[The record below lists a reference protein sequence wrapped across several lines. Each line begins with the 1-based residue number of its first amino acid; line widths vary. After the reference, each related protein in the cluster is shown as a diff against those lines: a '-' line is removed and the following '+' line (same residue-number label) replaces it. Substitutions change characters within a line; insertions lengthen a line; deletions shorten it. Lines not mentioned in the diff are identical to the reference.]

1 MKKFLSVLLTGVM
14 VFSLAACGSNAGTSQ
29 NETQNREPEVSQ
41 EESSAT
47 VTEETENE
55 ETENEETESEDMEME
70 NAKRVASDGAQMQTD
85 DPSMPTRVL
94 EDGTRINM
102 HFGDTVIP
110 GILNDS
116 TTAQAFI
123 EMLPLTVHE
132 SRYSHDFC
140 GSMEDFLPFDE
151 EDERYGWLN
160 GDIAIGT
167 NVPWFTILFD
177 DEDIS
182 EQYGNLVNIGVIDC
196 ELSAISELEGSYD
209 VLIELAE

>member
-1 MKKFLSVLLTGVM
+1 MKKFLSMLLVCAM
-14 VFSLAACGSNAGTSQ
+14 ALSLAACGTS
-29 NETQNREPEVSQ
+29 TPG
-41 EESSAT
+41 
-47 VTEETENE
+47 TEETENE
-55 ETENEETESEDMEME
+55 ESEDTEMKE
-70 NAKRVASDGAQMQTD
+70 IKRVASDGAQMQTD
-85 DPSMPTRVL
+85 DQFMPTRVL
-94 EDGTRINM
+94 EEGTRINM

-116 TTAQAFI
+116 TTAKAFI

-140 GSMEDFLPFDE
+140 GSMGENLPFDE

-167 NVPWFTILFD
+167 DVPWFTILFD
-177 DEDIS
+177 DEEIS
-182 EQYGNLVNIGVIDC
+182 EQ
-196 ELSAISELEGSYD
+196 YD

>member
-1 MKKFLSVLLTGVM
+1 MKKFLSMLLVCIM
-14 VFSLAACGSNAGTSQ
+14 VVSLTACGNNTT
-29 NETQNREPEVSQ
+29 NETTNST
-41 EESSAT
+41 S
-47 VTEETENE
+47 ETNE
-55 ETENEETESEDMEME
+55 TANKESEDTNMNEV
-70 NAKRVASDGAQMQTD
+70 KRVASDGAQMQTD

-94 EDGTRINM
+94 KEGTRINM

-116 TTAQAFI
+116 TTAQEFI
-123 EMLPLTVHE
+123 KKLPMTVHE
-132 SRYSHDFC
+132 SKYSHDFC
-140 GSMEDFLPFDE
+140 GSMGENLPFDE

-177 DEDIS
+177 DEEIS

-196 ELSAISELEGSYD
+196 ELSQISNLNGSYD

>member
-1 MKKFLSVLLTGVM
+1 MKKYLSMFLACAM
-14 VFSLAACGSNAGTSQ
+14 VFSLAACGNSAGTSQ
-29 NETQNREPEVSQ
+29 NETAGNNSETVQ
-41 EESSAT
+41 EEGNTQAA
-47 VTEETENE
+47 EES
-55 ETENEETESEDMEME
+55 ENEETESGETEME
-70 NAKRVASDGAQMQTD
+70 ETKRVASDGAQMQTD

-94 EDGTRINM
+94 EEGTRINM

-123 EMLPLTVHE
+123 KMLPLTVQE

-140 GSMEDFLPFDE
+140 GSMGEELPFDE

-167 NVPWFTILFD
+167 DVPWFTILFA
-177 DEDIS
+177 DEEIS
-182 EQYGNLVNIGVIDC
+182 EQFGNLVNIGVIDC
-196 ELSAISELEGSYD
+196 ELSAISDLNGSYD

>member
-1 MKKFLSVLLTGVM
+1 MKKILSMLMVCVM
-14 VFSLAACGSNAGTSQ
+14 VLSLAACGNSAETAQ
-29 NETQNREPEVSQ
+29 NETEGSSPEATQ
-41 EESSAT
+41 EESSTPGA
-47 VTEETENE
+47 EETETEGNEESE
-55 ETENEETESEDMEME
+55 ETEMEET
-70 NAKRVASDGAQMQTD
+70 KRVASDGAQMQTD

-94 EDGTRINM
+94 EEGTRINM

-140 GSMEDFLPFDE
+140 GSMGESLPFDE

-167 NVPWFTILFD
+167 DVPWFTILFD

-196 ELSAISELEGSYD
+196 ELSRISDLDGSYD

>member
-1 MKKFLSVLLTGVM
+1 MKKLLSLLLVCAM
-14 VFSLAACGSNAGTSQ
+14 AASLAACGNSNNASQ
-29 NETQNREPEVSQ
+29 NDTQGSSSEVQQETSDTQ
-41 EESSAT
+41 
-47 VTEETENE
+47 ETENL
-55 ETENEETESEDMEME
+55 ESEDEEME
-70 NAKRVASDGAQMQTD
+70 ETKRVASDGAQMQTD
-85 DPSMPTRVL
+85 DPSKPTRVL
-94 EDGTRINM
+94 EEGTRINM

-123 EMLPLTVHE
+123 EMLPMTVHE

-140 GSMEDFLPFDE
+140 GSMDDFLPFDE

-196 ELSAISELEGSYD
+196 DLSAISDLNGSYD

>member
-1 MKKFLSVLLTGVM
+1 MKKILSMLVVCVM
-14 VFSLAACGSNAGTSQ
+14 VLSLAACGNSAETAQ
-29 NETQNREPEVSQ
+29 NETEGSSPKATQ
-41 EESSAT
+41 EESSTPGA
-47 VTEETENE
+47 EETETEGNEESE
-55 ETENEETESEDMEME
+55 ETEMEET
-70 NAKRVASDGAQMQTD
+70 KRVASDGAQMQTD

-94 EDGTRINM
+94 EEGTRINM

-140 GSMEDFLPFDE
+140 GSMGKSLPFDE

-167 NVPWFTILFD
+167 DVPWFTILFA
-177 DEDIS
+177 DEEIS

-196 ELSAISELEGSYD
+196 ELSRISDLDGSYD

>member
-1 MKKFLSVLLTGVM
+1 MKRLLSLLLIYAIAA
-14 VFSLAACGSNAGTSQ
+14 SLAVCGNSTDASQ
-29 NETQNREPEVSQ
+29 SESQADGSEVQ
-41 EESSAT
+41 LEESGAT
-47 VTEETENE
+47 VTEG
-55 ETENEETESEDMEME
+55 TESEDTQMEE
-70 NAKRVASDGAQMQTD
+70 TKSVASDGAQMQTD

-94 EDGTRINM
+94 EEGTRINM
-102 HFGDTVIP
+102 YFGDTVIP

-116 TTAQAFI
+116 TTTQAFI
-123 EMLPLTVHE
+123 EMLPLTVHV

-140 GSMEDFLPFDE
+140 GSMDDFLPFDE

-160 GDIAIGT
+160 GDIAVGT
-167 NVPWFTILFD
+167 DVPWFTILFA

-196 ELSAISELEGSYD
+196 ELSVISELSGSYD

>member
-1 MKKFLSVLLTGVM
+1 MRKIFSILMTCMMLTSFLVYESKSETIETITE
-14 VFSLAACGSNAGTSQ
+14 NNNQ
-29 NETQNREPEVSQ
+29 KDNETEP
-41 EESSAT
+41 
-47 VTEETENE
+47 
-55 ETENEETESEDMEME
+55 MKRI
-70 NAKRVASDGAQMQTD
+70 KRVASDGAQIQTR
-85 DPSMPTRVL
+85 DPSMPTRIL
-94 EDGTRINM
+94 KEGTRINM

-116 TTAQAFI
+116 TTAKAFM
-123 EMLPLTVHE
+123 EMLPLTVRE

-140 GSMEDFLPFDE
+140 GAMEKQLPFDE

-167 NVPWFTILFD
+167 DVPWFTILFD
-177 DEDIS
+177 DEKIS

-196 ELSAISELEGSYD
+196 KLSEISSLRGSYN

>member
-1 MKKFLSVLLTGVM
+1 MKKITAMLLVSAMM
-14 VFSLAACGSNAGTSQ
+14 VSLAACGNSANTSQ
-29 NETQNREPEVSQ
+29 NDTQSNNSEVQQ
-41 EESSAT
+41 EESSVPENTGAET
-47 VTEETENE
+47 EESSELENAGVETEET
-55 ETENEETESEDMEME
+55 
-70 NAKRVASDGAQMQTD
+70 KRVASDGAQMQTD

-94 EDGTRINM
+94 EEGTRINM

-123 EMLPLTVHE
+123 EMLPMTVHE

-140 GSMEDFLPFDE
+140 GSMDDFLPFDE

-177 DEDIS
+177 DEEIS

>member
-1 MKKFLSVLLTGVM
+1 MKKILLVLLTGVM

-29 NETQNREPEVSQ
+29 NETQNSEPEVSQ
-41 EESSAT
+41 EESSTT

-55 ETENEETESEDMEME
+55 EVESEDTEME
-70 NAKRVASDGAQMQTD
+70 DAKRVASDGAQMQTD

-94 EDGTRINM
+94 EEGTRINM

-140 GSMEDFLPFDE
+140 GSMDDFLPFDE

-177 DEDIS
+177 DEDVS

-196 ELSAISELEGSYD
+196 ELSAISDLSGSYD

>member
-1 MKKFLSVLLTGVM
+1 MKKLLSLLLVCAM
-14 VFSLAACGSNAGTSQ
+14 AASFAACGNSNNAPQSEAQGSSSEVQ
-29 NETQNREPEVSQ
+29 QESNSVPEGSN
-41 EESSAT
+41 T
-47 VTEETENE
+47 NE
-55 ETENEETESEDMEME
+55 EDT
-70 NAKRVASDGAQMQTD
+70 KRVASDGAQMQTD
-85 DPSMPTRVL
+85 DPSKPTRVL
-94 EDGTRINM
+94 EEGTRINM

-116 TTAQAFI
+116 TTAKAFI
-123 EMLPLTVHE
+123 EMLPMTVHE

-140 GSMEDFLPFDE
+140 GSMDDFLPFDE

-177 DEDIS
+177 DEGIS

-196 ELSAISELEGSYD
+196 DLSAISELDGSYD

>member
-1 MKKFLSVLLTGVM
+1 MKKLLSMLMVFTI
-14 VFSLAACGSNAGTSQ
+14 VFSLAACGSRPNTTEANSTSSNSGTQQ
-29 NETQNREPEVSQ
+29 NESSTHETAEAEI
-41 EESSAT
+41 EESEN
-47 VTEETENE
+47 VNIEET
-55 ETENEETESEDMEME
+55 
-70 NAKRVASDGAQMQTD
+70 KRVASDGAQMQTD
-85 DPSMPTRVL
+85 DPSLPTRVL
-94 EDGTRINM
+94 EEGTRINM

-123 EMLPLTVHE
+123 EMLPMTVRE

-140 GSMEDFLPFDE
+140 GSMDDFLPFDE

-196 ELSAISELEGSYD
+196 ELSAISELEGSYE

>member
-1 MKKFLSVLLTGVM
+1 MKKIISILMIFPIIL
-14 VFSLAACGSNAGTSQ
+14 SLAACQSSSKTEEAESPNGSSEAQQG
-29 NETQNREPEVSQ
+29 
-41 EESSAT
+41 ESSSQGIDGT
-47 VTEETENE
+47 KSV
-55 ETENEETESEDMEME
+55 
-70 NAKRVASDGAQMQTD
+70 VSDGAQMQTND
-85 DPSMPTRVL
+85 LSKPTRVL
-94 EDGTRINM
+94 EKGTRINM

-116 TTAQAFI
+116 TTAKAFI
-123 EMLPLTVHE
+123 EMLPMTVHE

-140 GSMEDFLPFDE
+140 GSIDDFIPFDE

-167 NVPWFTILFD
+167 NVPWFTILFA
-177 DEDIS
+177 DEEIS
-182 EQYGNLVNIGVIDC
+182 ERYGNLVDIGVIDC

>member
-1 MKKFLSVLLTGVM
+1 MKKIISILMIFSMIL
-14 VFSLAACGSNAGTSQ
+14 SLAACGNSSKTEESESQ
-29 NETQNREPEVSQ
+29 NNGSEVQQGESNSQ
-41 EESSAT
+41 G
-47 VTEETENE
+47 TEET
-55 ETENEETESEDMEME
+55 
-70 NAKRVASDGAQMQTD
+70 KRVASDGAQMQTN
-85 DPSMPTRVL
+85 DPSKPTRVL
-94 EDGTRINM
+94 EEGTRINM

-116 TTAQAFI
+116 TTAKAFI
-123 EMLPLTVHE
+123 EMLPMTVHE

-140 GSMEDFLPFDE
+140 GSMDDFLPFDE

-196 ELSAISELEGSYD
+196 DLSAISELEGSYD

>member
-1 MKKFLSVLLTGVM
+1 MSIEPSLLYRMKKFLSLLLVCAM
-14 VFSLAACGSNAGTSQ
+14 AASLAACGNSNNTPQNGSQ
-29 NETQNREPEVSQ
+29 NASSEDQQ
-41 EESSAT
+41 GESSSQG
-47 VTEETENE
+47 VEET
-55 ETENEETESEDMEME
+55 
-70 NAKRVASDGAQMQTD
+70 KRVASDGAQMQTSN
-85 DPSMPTRVL
+85 PSKPTRVL
-94 EDGTRINM
+94 EEGTRINM

-116 TTAQAFI
+116 TTAKAFI

-140 GSMEDFLPFDE
+140 GSMDDFLPFDE

-167 NVPWFTILFD
+167 DVPWFTILFD

-182 EQYGNLVNIGVIDC
+182 EQYGNLVNIGVIDP
-196 ELSAISELEGSYD
+196 AIS
-209 VLIELAE
+209 VVTHMPT

>member
-1 MKKFLSVLLTGVM
+1 MKRILSMLLTCAVLL
-14 VFSLAACGSNAGTSQ
+14 SLAVCGNAADTAQ
-29 NETQNREPEVSQ
+29 
-41 EESSAT
+41 A
-47 VTEETENE
+47 EETR
-55 ETENEETESEDMEME
+55 
-70 NAKRVASDGAQMQTD
+70 RVASDGAQMQTD

-94 EDGTRINM
+94 EEGTRINM

-123 EMLPLTVHE
+123 DMLPLTVHE

-140 GSMEDFLPFDE
+140 GSMGDFLPFDK
-151 EDERYGWLN
+151 EDERFGWLN

-177 DEDIS
+177 DEEIS

-196 ELSAISELEGSYD
+196 ELSAISSLRGSYD

>member
-1 MKKFLSVLLTGVM
+1 MRHILSMLLACAMFL
-14 VFSLAACGSNAGTSQ
+14 SLAACGNST
-29 NETQNREPEVSQ
+29 EP
-41 EESSAT
+41 SSG
-47 VTEETENE
+47 
-55 ETENEETESEDMEME
+55 ETESNSPEPVQTEE
-70 NAKRVASDGAQMQTD
+70 AKRVASDGAQMQTD

-94 EDGTRINM
+94 EEGTRINM

-116 TTAQAFI
+116 TTAKAFV

-140 GSMEDFLPFDE
+140 GSMGDFLPFDK

-177 DEDIS
+177 DEEIS

-196 ELSAISELEGSYD
+196 ELSAISNLRGSYD

>member
-1 MKKFLSVLLTGVM
+1 MKKLLSLILVCAMAV
-14 VFSLAACGSNAGTSQ
+14 SLAACGNSDNTPQNGSQ
-29 NETQNREPEVSQ
+29 NTGFAVQQ
-41 EESSAT
+41 GESSSQGA
-47 VTEETENE
+47 EETK
-55 ETENEETESEDMEME
+55 S
-70 NAKRVASDGAQMQTD
+70 VASDGAQMQTD

-94 EDGTRINM
+94 EEGTRINM

-140 GSMEDFLPFDE
+140 GSTGEGLPFDE

>member
-1 MKKFLSVLLTGVM
+1 MKRILSMLLACAVLL
-14 VFSLAACGSNAGTSQ
+14 SLAACGNSAGTAQ
-29 NETQNREPEVSQ
+29 DETQSGSQELRQEENNGSTDEEPEEV
-41 EESSAT
+41 
-47 VTEETENE
+47 
-55 ETENEETESEDMEME
+55 
-70 NAKRVASDGAQMQTD
+70 KRVASDGAQMQTD

-94 EDGTRINM
+94 EEGTRINM

-140 GSMEDFLPFDE
+140 GSMGEDLPFDE

-167 NVPWFTILFD
+167 NVPWFTILFA
-177 DEDIS
+177 DEEVS

-196 ELSAISELEGSYD
+196 ELSAISNLEGSYD

>member
-1 MKKFLSVLLTGVM
+1 MKKILSMLMVCVM
-14 VFSLAACGSNAGTSQ
+14 VLSLAACQNSAETAQ
-29 NETQNREPEVSQ
+29 NETEGSSPEATQ
-41 EESSAT
+41 EESST
-47 VTEETENE
+47 PGVEETETEGNE
-55 ETENEETESEDMEME
+55 ESGETEMEET
-70 NAKRVASDGAQMQTD
+70 KRVASDGAQMQTD

-94 EDGTRINM
+94 EEGTRINM

-140 GSMEDFLPFDE
+140 GSMGESLPFDE

-167 NVPWFTILFD
+167 DVPWFTILFA

-196 ELSAISELEGSYD
+196 ELSRISDLDGSYD

>member
-1 MKKFLSVLLTGVM
+1 MKKLTAMLLVCAMM
-14 VFSLAACGSNAGTSQ
+14 VSLAACGNSASTSQ
-29 NETQNREPEVSQ
+29 NDTQSSSSEVQQ
-41 EESSAT
+41 EESSVPENTGAET
-47 VTEETENE
+47 EESNESENADAETEET
-55 ETENEETESEDMEME
+55 
-70 NAKRVASDGAQMQTD
+70 KRVASDGAQMQTD
-85 DPSMPTRVL
+85 DPSKPTRVL
-94 EDGTRINM
+94 EEGTRINM

-140 GSMEDFLPFDE
+140 GSMDDFLPFDE

-167 NVPWFTILFD
+167 DVPWFTILFA
-177 DEDIS
+177 DEEIS

-196 ELSAISELEGSYD
+196 DLSAISDLQGSYD

>member
-1 MKKFLSVLLTGVM
+1 MKKFLSLLLVCAM
-14 VFSLAACGSNAGTSQ
+14 AASLAACGNSASTSQ
-29 NETQNREPEVSQ
+29 NNTQSSTEAQQETSDTQ
-41 EESSAT
+41 
-47 VTEETENE
+47 ETENL
-55 ETENEETESEDMEME
+55 ESEDEEME
-70 NAKRVASDGAQMQTD
+70 ETKRVASDGAQMQTD
-85 DPSMPTRVL
+85 DPSKPTRVL
-94 EDGTRINM
+94 EEGTRINM
-102 HFGDTVIP
+102 HFGNTVIP

-116 TTAQAFI
+116 TTAKAFI
-123 EMLPLTVHE
+123 EMLPMTVHE

-140 GSMEDFLPFDE
+140 GSMDDFLPFDE

-182 EQYGNLVNIGVIDC
+182 EQYGNLINIGVIDC
-196 ELSAISELEGSYD
+196 ELSAISELDGSYD

>member
-1 MKKFLSVLLTGVM
+1 ME
-14 VFSLAACGSNAGTSQ
+14 GT
-29 NETQNREPEVSQ
+29 
-41 EESSAT
+41 
-47 VTEETENE
+47 
-55 ETENEETESEDMEME
+55 
-70 NAKRVASDGAQMQTD
+70 KRVASDGAQMQTD
-85 DPSMPTRVL
+85 NPSMPTRVL
-94 EDGTRINM
+94 EEGTRINM

-140 GSMEDFLPFDE
+140 GSMGENLPFDE

-167 NVPWFTILFD
+167 DVPWFTILFA
-177 DEDIS
+177 DEEIS

-196 ELSAISELEGSYD
+196 ELSQISDLAGSYD

>member
-1 MKKFLSVLLTGVM
+1 MKKFLSMLLVCAM
-14 VFSLAACGSNAGTSQ
+14 ALSLAACGTS
-29 NETQNREPEVSQ
+29 TPG
-41 EESSAT
+41 
-47 VTEETENE
+47 TEETENE
-55 ETENEETESEDMEME
+55 ESEDTEMKE
-70 NAKRVASDGAQMQTD
+70 IKRVASDGAQMQTD
-85 DPSMPTRVL
+85 DQFMPTRVL
-94 EDGTRINM
+94 EEGTRINM

-116 TTAQAFI
+116 TTAKAFI

-140 GSMEDFLPFDE
+140 GSMGENIPFDE

-167 NVPWFTILFD
+167 DVPWFTILFD
-177 DEDIS
+177 DEEIS

-196 ELSAISELEGSYD
+196 ELSQISDLDGSYD

>member
-1 MKKFLSVLLTGVM
+1 MKKFLLMLLGCSM
-14 VFSLAACGSNAGTSQ
+14 MFSQVGYGNNNIL
-29 NETQNREPEVSQ
+29 EIEKR
-41 EESSAT
+41 
-47 VTEETENE
+47 
-55 ETENEETESEDMEME
+55 ESEEIEMKE
-70 NAKRVASDGAQMQTD
+70 RKIVASDGARIQRNNPT
-85 DPSMPTRVL
+85 MPTRVL
-94 EDGTRINM
+94 KKGTRINM

-116 TTAQAFI
+116 ITARAFI

-140 GSMEDFLPFDE
+140 GSMGEYLPFDK

-167 NVPWFTILFD
+167 NIPWFTILFD
-177 DEDIS
+177 DEEIS

-196 ELSAISELEGSYD
+196 ELSKISNLNGSYN